1 MAVTFDMNLMI
12 QANMSYRSAR
22 MVNST
27 REHMEGEKQQIHTE
41 IELDGHSSKAKDQ
54 RLDQISS
61 QSVKADSLIADAV
74 NTSKEKTQK
83 AGTEQQKD
91 STSSVDTQEAD
102 GKTGG
107 DFKSGET
114 ILSDSSAKAANA
126 GSAEQSQNKLD
137 IIV

>member
-22 MVNST
+22 TVNST

-91 STSSVDTQEAD
+91 STSSVDKQEAD
-102 GKTGG
+102 GKT
-107 DFKSGET
+107 DDDSKSGAAV
-114 ILSDSSAKAANA
+114 SSESVAKAVNA
-126 GSAEQSQNKLD
+126 GSAQKQPVLD
-137 IIV
+137 LIV